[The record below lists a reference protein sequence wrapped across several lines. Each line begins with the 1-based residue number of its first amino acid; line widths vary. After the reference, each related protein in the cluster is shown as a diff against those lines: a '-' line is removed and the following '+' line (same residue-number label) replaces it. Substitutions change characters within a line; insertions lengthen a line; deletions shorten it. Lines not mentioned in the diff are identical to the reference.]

1 MTDSPPSRRAADP
14 SAPRRDAFATLFF
27 PLFTLVGIAATA
39 SRFDEVMA
47 RVPELFIDLILFV
60 QVPLLCVAG
69 LLEVRARGVK
79 EDGVKGSAGPD
90 LPEWM
95 TMQGRWK
102 KAAFTFSFTAL
113 SIAALQVL
121 DVELGPAD
129 PSPPPEWDLPTRARF
144 FAITAFGMGMVN
156 YMAAID
162 VLLPPLRFLA
172 KPFRTGVLWVTVPFM
187 FIIGAALAAG
197 FVYVIEIPVV
207 SDGIATL
214 TTWMEE
220 PYVVIGMIVGPI
232 VLAKL
237 IPSKD

>member
-1 MTDSPPSRRAADP
+1 MTDSSPPSRRAADP

-27 PLFTLVGIAATA
+27 PLFALVGIAATV

-79 EDGVKGSAGPD
+79 KDSGPD

-95 TMQGRWK
+95 KMQGRWK

-113 SIAALQVL
+113 AIAALQVL

-129 PSPPPEWDLPTRARF
+129 PSPPPEWELSKRAQY
-144 FAITAFGMGMVN
+144 FAMTAFGMGMVN
-156 YMAAID
+156 YMAAVD
-162 VLLPPLRFLA
+162 MLLPPLRFLA
-172 KPFRTGVLWVTVPFM
+172 KPFRTGVLWATVPFM
-187 FIIGAALAAG
+187 LLIGAGIAAG
-197 FVYVIEIPVV
+197 FVYVVEIPVV
-207 SDGIATL
+207 SDGIAQL

-232 VLAKL
+232 LLAQMM
-237 IPSKD
+237 PSKD

>member
-1 MTDSPPSRRAADP
+1 M
-14 SAPRRDAFATLFF
+14 LFF
-27 PLFTLVGIAATA
+27 PLFALIGIAATV

-79 EDGVKGSAGPD
+79 EESGPD

-95 TMQGRWK
+95 KMRGRWK

-129 PSPPPEWDLPTRARF
+129 PSPPPEWDLQKRAQF
-144 FAITAFGMGMVN
+144 FAITAFGMGMIN
-156 YMAAID
+156 YMAAVD
-162 VLLPPLRFLA
+162 MLLPPLRFLA

-187 FIIGAALAAG
+187 FILGGAIAAG
-197 FVYVIEIPVV
+197 FVYVVAIPVV
-207 SDGIATL
+207 SDGIDQL
-214 TTWMEE
+214 TTWMDE
-220 PYVVIGMIVGPI
+220 PYVIIGLIVGPL
-232 VLAKL
+232 VLAQL